1 MNVKCNNIISCNYG
15 KCNHYR
21 KCNVCESIYGK
32 WQLQTIMATV
42 TIMAQLMAS
51 FTYGKCNYG
60 KCNYGN
66 VFMAK
71 VLWQM
76 QEIAVIMCL

>member
-1 MNVKCNNIISCNYG
+1 
-15 KCNHYR
+15 
-21 KCNVCESIYGK
+21 
-32 WQLQTIMATV
+32 MATV

-71 VLWQM
+71 ELWQM